1 MGLSSKLFLIAADDN
16 VHALSN
22 AAFMRMLRRE
32 SDTRIPEF
40 AGQLV
45 RQASIVIALERR
57 EPTTIVRCTFSILD
71 IDQKGVLDVE
81 RWDAQ
86 QIALV
91 ADPFA
96 SERPVRGDIP
106 QVIDAAHRFIARGGA
121 WVPEQ
126 ALLNRIEQAALQKLV
141 CPRVK
146 VVR

>member
-1 MGLSSKLFLIAADDN
+1 MGLSSKLFLIAADDT

-40 AGQLV
+40 SEQRV
-45 RQASIVIALERR
+45 RQASIAISLVGH

-71 IDQKGVLDVE
+71 IDENGVLDVE

-86 QIALV
+86 QVARV

-96 SERPVRGDIP
+96 SERPVRDDIA
-106 QVIDAAHRFIARGGA
+106 QVIEAAHRFIARGGS
-121 WVPEQ
+121 WVPEL
-126 ALLNRIEQAALQKLV
+126 ALLNRTKQAALQKLV

-146 VVR
+146 AVR

>member
-1 MGLSSKLFLIAADDN
+1 MGLSSRLFLIAADDT
-16 VHALSN
+16 VQALSN

-40 AGQLV
+40 AGQRV
-45 RQASIVIALERR
+45 RQASIVISLVGR

-71 IDQKGVLDVE
+71 IDENGVLDVE

-86 QIALV
+86 QVARV

-96 SERPVRGDIP
+96 SERSVCGDTP
-106 QVIDAAHRFIARGGA
+106 QVINAANRFIARGGS

-126 ALLNRIEQAALQKLV
+126 ALLNRIEQASLQKLV

>member
-1 MGLSSKLFLIAADDN
+1 MGLSSKLFLISADDT
-16 VHALSN
+16 VHTLSN

-40 AGQLV
+40 AGQRV
-45 RQASIVIALERR
+45 RQASIVISLVGR

-71 IDQKGVLDVE
+71 IDENGVLDVE

-86 QIALV
+86 QIAGV

-96 SERPVRGDIP
+96 SERPDRGDKP
-106 QVIDAAHRFIARGGA
+106 QVIDAAHRFIARGGS
-121 WVPEQ
+121 WVPDQ
-126 ALLNRIEQAALQKLV
+126 ALLNRIERTALQKLV